1 MFRKILLAS
10 VVTSF
15 LASPAV
21 AQMVCSERAKFLKHL
36 GDGYSEAPIA
46 MGLAS
51 NGTVLEVLASN
62 KGSWTIILTKPDGMS
77 CVVASGEAWEQV
89 EQHLALGP
97 QT

>member
-1 MFRKILLAS
+1 MMAQNGEKDWFADGDALSAAIS
-10 VVTSF
+10 HDGQYVVFSSWATN
-15 LASPAV
+15 
-21 AQMVCSERAKFLKHL
+21 
-36 GDGYSEAPIA
+36 
-46 MGLAS
+46 LAS